1 MAKRVCEI
9 SCSYFMR
16 DPRVRREAEA
26 LADAGWEVD
35 VICLRALGEPARS
48 ELGSSIHIQRV
59 PLQHKRGRKLR
70 YVLEY
75 AAFFLLASAR
85 LSIQQLRRRYDLI
98 HIHTMPNA
106 LVFAAWLPKLTGT
119 PILLDTHDPMPEIY
133 QVRFG
138 IPPTH
143 WLNRMLLWEERVSF
157 AFADHLLTTNARMP
171 LLYVRSAPP
180 TKISIV
186 MNVPDPKIFKTM
198 NPLERAQPRRF
209 TLVYTG
215 TVTLIYG
222 LDIVIQAV
230 AQLRET
236 IPNICLRIVGEGDD
250 LERLQELAAR
260 LQLGAH
266 IEFLPPVALDQIPA
280 LVSSA
285 DIAVATHRKDAVT
298 AWGFST
304 KLAEALLLGVPVI
317 ASRSEAIGYYFD
329 DTMVD
334 YLDVGDA
341 AEFAARVMSLYREP
355 ARGAQMVR
363 QARAFFAEHSW
374 EQERARFFEV
384 VQEMARVSGRGL
396 VSVTEPTK

>member
-1 MAKRVCEI
+1 
-9 SCSYFMR
+9 
-16 DPRVRREAEA
+16 
-26 LADAGWEVD
+26 W
-35 VICLRALGEPARS
+35 
-48 ELGSSIHIQRV
+48 
-59 PLQHKRGRKLR
+59 
-70 YVLEY
+70 
-75 AAFFLLASAR
+75 
-85 LSIQQLRRRYDLI
+85 YDLI

-236 IPNICLRIVGEGDD
+236 IPNICLRIVGEEND

-285 DIAVATHRKDAVT
+285 DIAVATHRKDTVT

-329 DTMVD
+329 DTMVAF
-334 YLDVGDA
+334 LDSDSA
-341 AEFAARVMSLYREP
+341 TEFAAQVLRLYRDP
-355 ARGAQMVR
+355 ALGAQMVKN
-363 QARAFFAEHSW
+363 ADKFFAEHSW
-374 EQERARFFEV
+374 EQERARLYQV
-384 VQEMARVSGRGL
+384 VQEVQRAFPREYPEQRMIKSA
-396 VSVTEPTK
+396 